1 MGSLC
6 SNDSDSCENITS
18 KVCFSSLLQLH
29 FIALIPSCSNSFRQ
43 FKIVD
48 EFFSRGLNSKGL
60 YQTSGKKET
69 ESRCLVFTVSS
80 SKREIRHQVIGCAA
94 TTKKCIKKRDARV
107 ELFFCLQKS
116 VNCCLTLSFTVVVLV
131 S

>member
-60 YQTSGKKET
+60 YQTSGKK
-69 ESRCLVFTVSS
+69 
-80 SKREIRHQVIGCAA
+80 
-94 TTKKCIKKRDARV
+94 KK
-107 ELFFCLQKS
+107 QK
-116 VNCCLTLSFTVVVLV
+116 VVVLCSPCPHQNVKLGIKSSVVQRRLRNV
-131 S
+131 SKSVMHV